1 MMERGTERVS
11 YCAHLRRCISIY
23 ITVNSLVYSIHH
35 LMHAICLS
43 MHMCTVGDGAP
54 RGRNGDRRL
63 RSAQVGLG
71 AHLART
77 GAEQRQNGKIRRK
90 RGR

>member
-1 MMERGTERVS
+1 
-11 YCAHLRRCISIY
+11 
-23 ITVNSLVYSIHH
+23 
-35 LMHAICLS
+35 
-43 MHMCTVGDGAP
+43 
-54 RGRNGDRRL
+54 
-63 RSAQVGLG
+63 VGLG